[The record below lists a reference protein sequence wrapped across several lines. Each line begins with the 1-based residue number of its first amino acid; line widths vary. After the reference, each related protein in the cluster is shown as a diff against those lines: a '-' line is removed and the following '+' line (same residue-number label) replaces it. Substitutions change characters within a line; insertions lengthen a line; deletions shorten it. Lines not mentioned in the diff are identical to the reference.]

1 MERYEIGMGDFL
13 KNAGISGLV
22 YLLKIA
28 GAEANVVYGIT
39 EDGQKLW
46 LDADFAIQA
55 DWTDLYFRACT
66 EYFGPSTAYQGV
78 LDRIESCLEK
88 LETDRWQPEKR
99 EKEDL
104 KYINEKL
111 LSNSYQAGYENIELL
126 EDSVL
131 YELSVDKL
139 HDLYLADIHIANWG
153 RKFAERECI
162 KSEQLFISRQFKTS
176 LERYQDLIADYP
188 DILQRVPLGIIASY
202 LGISQVSLSRI
213 RAKIR

>member
-28 GAEANVVYGIT
+28 GAEENVVYGIT

-46 LDADFAIQA
+46 IALDFAIQS
-55 DWTDLYFRACT
+55 DWTDLYFHACT

-78 LDRIESCLEK
+78 LDRIDSCLEK

-104 KYINEKL
+104 K
-111 LSNSYQAGYENIELL
+111 
-126 EDSVL
+126 
-131 YELSVDKL
+131 
-139 HDLYLADIHIANWG
+139 
-153 RKFAERECI
+153 
-162 KSEQLFISRQFKTS
+162 
-176 LERYQDLIADYP
+176 
-188 DILQRVPLGIIASY
+188 
-202 LGISQVSLSRI
+202 
-213 RAKIR
+213 